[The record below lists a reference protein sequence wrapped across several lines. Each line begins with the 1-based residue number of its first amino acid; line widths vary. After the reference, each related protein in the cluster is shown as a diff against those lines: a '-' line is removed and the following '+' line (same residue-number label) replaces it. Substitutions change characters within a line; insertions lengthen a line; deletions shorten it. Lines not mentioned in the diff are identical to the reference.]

1 MASAARAGAMACWAA
16 RCSSRR
22 KSCESRAQQQAVP
35 EARGTA
41 GSRRQQLALPQHS
54 RGFVGA
60 AAEPLLLPK
69 TRLGVAAKA
78 ATGDN
83 TYWITVGQAVGLVAL
98 MAGSAVGAGFV
109 ISWRLD
115 EEGEEALAN
124 AEEVEEG
131 GAGRTREVS
140 QNGAKPTEQVRNRP
154 VRKEY
159 DVPAE
164 SD

>member
-16 RCSSRR
+16 RCSPRR
-22 KSCESRAQQQAVP
+22 TSCESRAQQQAVS

-41 GSRRQQLALPQHS
+41 ASRRQQLALPLHS
-54 RGFVGA
+54 RGFAGA
-60 AAEPLLLPK
+60 AAAPLLLPT
-69 TRLGVAAKA
+69 TRLRFAAKA
-78 ATGDN
+78 AAGDN

-98 MAGSAVGAGFV
+98 MAGSAIGAGFF

-115 EEGEEALAN
+115 EEGEEALAD
-124 AEEVEEG
+124 AEDVEEG
-131 GAGRTREVS
+131 GTGRTRDVP
-140 QNGAKPTEQVRNRP
+140 QNGAKPAERIRNRP